1 VNPMTQKLLNLVQ
14 EWENVGKYSMIS
26 TCLMMS
32 GSTYYYLLHNI
43 SAQDEI
49 IFSNF
54 LIVFVSWSQTLQVSL
69 VLYVPKLKKCGVA
82 SG

>member
-1 VNPMTQKLLNLVQ
+1 
-14 EWENVGKYSMIS
+14 
-26 TCLMMS
+26 MMS